1 MAVSIS
7 NGISPGEYWMFAT
20 GNFQLEYADE
30 AVLLPMLS
38 RAISVS
44 ASASKKV
51 ELDIDRP
58 D

>member
-1 MAVSIS
+1 
-7 NGISPGEYWMFAT
+7 MFAT